1 MAKSKKEEKVNL
13 EDYVILKFR
22 KIENDL
28 QVSITQEITG
38 VDILNCLLMLLDV
51 FFKGGS
57 RELTEEES
65 EKCFEEIKRAYKE
78 LKK

>member
-51 FFKGGS
+51 FFKGGN
-57 RELTEEES
+57 RELTEEEA
-65 EKCFEEIKRAYKE
+65 ENCFEEIKRAYKE

>member
-22 KIENDL
+22 KIDNDL

-65 EKCFEEIKRAYKE
+65 ENCFEEIKRAYKE